1 MKQNKIYVA
10 VTGGIGSGKST
21 VIGMIRKMGYPVFS
35 ADEISRTI
43 YADPGIQEKIER
55 HFPECISET
64 GIDRAKLSGIVFS
77 DKDRLEMLNSI
88 THPAIMENLFLEM
101 EKSTSVLV
109 FAEVPLLFEEGYE
122 RRFDQV
128 IVVLRDR
135 ESRIASVQVRDGL
148 SKEEVV
154 ARIKNQFD
162 YEKNKII
169 AHTLIYNDGDLNAL
183 YQKVERAIN
192 EIKKKI

>member
-43 YADPGIQEKIER
+43 YADPRIQEKIKR
-55 HFPECISET
+55 HFPECISEM

-77 DKDRLEMLNSI
+77 DKGRLEMLNSI

-135 ESRIASVQVRDGL
+135 ESRIASVQARDGL

>member
-43 YADPGIQEKIER
+43 YADPRIQEKIKR
-55 HFPECISET
+55 HFPECISEM

-135 ESRIASVQVRDGL
+135 ESRIASVQVRDSL

>member
-1 MKQNKIYVA
+1 M
-10 VTGGIGSGKST
+10 TGGIGSGKST

-43 YADPGIQEKIER
+43 YADPRLQEKIER
-55 HFPECISET
+55 HFPECISEM

-148 SKEEVV
+148 SKEDVV

>member
-43 YADPGIQEKIER
+43 YADPRIQEKIKR
-55 HFPECISET
+55 HFPECISEM

>member
-43 YADPGIQEKIER
+43 YADPRIQEKIKR
-55 HFPECISET
+55 HFPECISEM

-77 DKDRLEMLNSI
+77 DKGRLEMLNSI

>member
-55 HFPECISET
+55 HFPECISEM

-148 SKEEVV
+148 SKEDVV

>member
-55 HFPECISET
+55 HFPECISEM

-135 ESRIASVQVRDGL
+135 ESRIASVQVRDSL

>member
-55 HFPECISET
+55 HFPECISEG

>member
-43 YADPGIQEKIER
+43 YADPRIQEKIKR
-55 HFPECISET
+55 RFPECISEG

>member
-43 YADPGIQEKIER
+43 YADPRIQEKIER
-55 HFPECISET
+55 HFPECISEM

-135 ESRIASVQVRDGL
+135 ESRIASVQVRDSL

-192 EIKKKI
+192 EIKQKI

>member
-43 YADPGIQEKIER
+43 YADPRLQEKIER
-55 HFPECISET
+55 HFPECISEM

-148 SKEEVV
+148 SKEDVV

>member
-43 YADPGIQEKIER
+43 YADPRIQEKIKR
-55 HFPECISET
+55 HFPECISEM

-77 DKDRLEMLNSI
+77 DKGRLEMLNSI

-135 ESRIASVQVRDGL
+135 RARIASVQARDGL

>member
-55 HFPECISET
+55 HFPECISEM

>member
-43 YADPGIQEKIER
+43 YADPRIQEKIER
-55 HFPECISET
+55 HFPECISEM

>member
-43 YADPGIQEKIER
+43 YADPRLQEKIER
-55 HFPECISET
+55 HFPECISEM

>member
-43 YADPGIQEKIER
+43 YADPRIQEKIER
-55 HFPECISET
+55 HFPECISEM

-135 ESRIASVQVRDGL
+135 ESRIASVQVRDSL

>member
-43 YADPGIQEKIER
+43 YADPRIQEKIER
-55 HFPECISET
+55 HFPECISEM

-148 SKEEVV
+148 SKEDVV

>member
-1 MKQNKIYVA
+1 M
-10 VTGGIGSGKST
+10 TGGIGSGKST

-55 HFPECISET
+55 HFPECISEM

-135 ESRIASVQVRDGL
+135 ESRIASVQVRDSL

>member
-43 YADPGIQEKIER
+43 YADPRIQEKIKR
-55 HFPECISET
+55 RFPECISEM

-183 YQKVERAIN
+183 YQQVERAIN

>member
-77 DKDRLEMLNSI
+77 NKDRLEMLNSI

>member
-1 MKQNKIYVA
+1 MKGFKISLA
-10 VTGGIGSGKST
+10 GDLGSGKST

-43 YADPGIQEKIER
+43 YADPRIQEKIER
-55 HFPECISET
+55 HFPECISEK